1 MKKDMIF
8 FDKDGLTSTSAN
20 YICNLSKETYTQ
32 IEKELDNIRFYDKEM
47 QLIGTPAK
55 QLISEGTKDVSDIID
70 KLDRIAKLKSLIAWL
85 REALKAKDRLFK
97 EAENMS
103 YEDFGLEV
111 PEEPERPVYLTEDD
125 VISTWNIKQ
134 RNRYFY
140 LETLCSQIGKYI
152 HPDGVF
158 SCERERM
165 YDMVHNPREVMGNG
179 RDTIIYT
186 YTASIHPYEVEAKFM
201 EMQNLHRSYQA
212 ELNSM
217 KHEIETILEND
228 RKEKNLDFQH
238 EYLVWSNKKVDINN
252 QLHVLKNEK
261 LSELQKLKIVIPDGL
276 KSVYEEISATGKTK

>member
-1 MKKDMIF
+1 
-8 FDKDGLTSTSAN
+8 
-20 YICNLSKETYTQ
+20 
-32 IEKELDNIRFYDKEM
+32 
-47 QLIGTPAK
+47 
-55 QLISEGTKDVSDIID
+55 
-70 KLDRIAKLKSLIAWL
+70 
-85 REALKAKDRLFK
+85 
-97 EAENMS
+97 
-103 YEDFGLEV
+103 
-111 PEEPERPVYLTEDD
+111 
-125 VISTWNIKQ
+125 
-134 RNRYFY
+134 
-140 LETLCSQIGKYI
+140 
-152 HPDGVF
+152 
-158 SCERERM
+158 
-165 YDMVHNPREVMGNG
+165 MGNG